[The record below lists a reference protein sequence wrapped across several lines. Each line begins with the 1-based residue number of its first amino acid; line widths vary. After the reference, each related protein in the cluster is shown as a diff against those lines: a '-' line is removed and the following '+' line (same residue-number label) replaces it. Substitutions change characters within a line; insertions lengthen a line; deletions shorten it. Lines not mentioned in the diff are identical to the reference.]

1 MLERAG
7 HAPHILKMT
16 PTQNH
21 RTDADDHAA
30 AIARWDDEGGAAK
43 SSPGKTGVD
52 LSRDR
57 PSGRM
62 TESRYPAKP
71 TRRRGE
77 IEDNGVSA
85 KSHDVAPRAALRRK
99 VKPAA

>member
-1 MLERAG
+1 MLESAG

-16 PTQNH
+16 PTQNN

-43 SSPGKTGVD
+43 SPKTGAD
-52 LSRDR
+52 ISRDR
-57 PSGRM
+57 RSGRM

-71 TRRRGE
+71 TRRRGRE

-85 KSHDVAPRAALRRK
+85 KRHDVVPRAVLRR
-99 VKPAA
+99 